1 MKISQ
6 VRVSNFRGYRDETTF
21 SFNDLTVFVGKN
33 DVGKST
39 VLEAVD
45 IFFNEGKGVIKIDK
59 DDINKQGQA
68 GGNNEI
74 CISVVF
80 EDLPTHLVL
89 DTTNKTTLEGE
100 YLLNSQGK
108 LEIVKVYP
116 NAGKEKVF
124 VKANHPT
131 NLACADLLLKKQKE
145 LQAIIN
151 KDSIICEDVKKNAVM
166 RKAIWS
172 HYTDDLQLN
181 DVAIDVT
188 KEDAKNIWD
197 QLKSYMPMYSLFQ
210 SDRKNSDGDSEIQ
223 DPMKLAVQ
231 EILKDASIQGSLN
244 QVATE
249 VESKL
254 KEVANRTLEKLQEMN
269 PEIAKSLTPAI
280 PSVESLKW
288 VDVFKNVSISGDEDI
303 PINKRGSGVKRLV
316 LLNFFRAEAERRKT
330 EKNVPD
336 IIYAIEEPETSQHLE
351 HQRKLIDAFIKLSNS
366 EHTQIIMTTH
376 SPTIVKMLDF
386 EHLKLIKG
394 SQPKEVVNIE
404 RHNLPYPS
412 LNEVNFLAFNESDD
426 GYHNELYG
434 YIESEGWLP
443 EYKTGKQ
450 TRTYTRLKHNGETLQ
465 ENKIL
470 SEYIRH
476 QIHHP
481 ENTLNQRYSVEELSE
496 SISQMRTFI
505 LEKQEAVC
513 NPTNACLSREVDT

>member
-6 VRVSNFRGYRDETTF
+6 IKISNFRGYKVETTIN
-21 SFNDLTVFVGKN
+21 FNNLTVFVGKN

-39 VLEAVD
+39 VLEALDV
-45 IFFNEGKGVIKIDK
+45 FFNESKGVIKLDK
-59 DDINKQGQA
+59 EDINKQGLA
-68 GGNNEI
+68 DGNNDI

-80 EDLPTHLVL
+80 EDLPASLVI
-89 DTTNKTTLEGE
+89 DSANETTLQDE
-100 YLLNSQGK
+100 YLLDSQGK

-116 NAGKEKVF
+116 NAGKEKVY
-124 VKANHPT
+124 VKAIHPT
-131 NLACADLLLKKQKE
+131 NPACADLLLKKQRD
-145 LQAIIN
+145 LQAIIK
-151 KDSIICEDVKKNAVM
+151 KDSIACNDEKKNAVM
-166 RKAIWS
+166 RKSIWA
-172 HYTDDLQLN
+172 HYSNDIQLA
-181 DVAIDVT
+181 DVSIDVT

-197 QLKSYMPMYSLFQ
+197 QLKSYMPLYSLFQ

-231 EILKDASIQGSLN
+231 EILKDISIQSTLSR
-244 QVATE
+244 VATE

-254 KEVANRTLEKLQEMN
+254 KEVADQTLEKLKEMN
-269 PEIAKSLTPAI
+269 PEIANSLKPVI

-288 VDVFKNVSISGDEDI
+288 ADVFKNVTISGDEDI

-316 LLNFFRAEAERRKT
+316 LLNFFRAEAERRKV

-336 IIYAIEEPETSQHLE
+336 IIYAIEEPETSQHPG
-351 HQRKLIDAFIKLSNS
+351 HQKKLIDAFIGLSKS
-366 EHTQIIMTTH
+366 PHTQILLTTH
-376 SPTIVKMLDF
+376 SPAIVKMLDF

-394 SQPKEVVNIE
+394 NQPKEIVNIE
-404 RHNLPYPS
+404 RNNLPYPS

-434 YIESEGWLP
+434 YIESEGWLSD
-443 EYKTGKQ
+443 YKDGKQ
-450 TRTYTRLKHNGETLQ
+450 TRSYTRLKNNGQTQQ

-481 ENTLNQRYSVEELSE
+481 ENTYNQKFTTDELRK
-496 SISQMRTFI
+496 SISEMRTFI
-505 LEKQEAVC
+505 LGKQ
-513 NPTNACLSREVDT
+513 NT